1 MLTETAEADDL
12 IAVDAPPTRRRVS
25 VTRLGSRLVLASA
38 VIAALCYLAR
48 PPVETLT
55 VVDAERPFTPATP
68 ASPAPPPAPVARFSL
83 AEPAPGPV
91 QEAAARIDPR
101 TGLREDSLTRGAFEA
116 LETPTLRVTL
126 TRGASAG
133 AAPSLFVLMARRAAS
148 GPAFD
153 RPALSVV
160 RTGPGGQ
167 IQTKFGAVETLDV
180 TLSGAIRRT
189 CTGFVTR
196 ESVFRIDGWLCA
208 PLGRPP
214 EPRELGCMINALS
227 LVDLTDPEA
236 MAAFSAP
243 SRADPGCAP
252 ATAVADATVRTGSIG
267 SRRQGKK

>member
-12 IAVDAPPTRRRVS
+12 MALDAPPFRRRVS
-25 VTRLGSRLVLASA
+25 ITRLGARLVLASA
-38 VIAALCYLAR
+38 VIAGLCYLAR
-48 PPVETLT
+48 PPVQTPAA
-55 VVDAERPFTPATP
+55 VVAERPFTPATP
-68 ASPAPPPAPVARFSL
+68 ATPAPPPAPVARFSL
-83 AEPAPGPV
+83 AEPGPGPV
-91 QEAAARIDPR
+91 PEAAARIDPR

-126 TRGASAG
+126 TRGASVG
-133 AAPSLFVLMARRAAS
+133 AAPTLFVLMARRAAS

-160 RTGPGGQ
+160 RTGPSGQ
-167 IQTKFGAVETLDV
+167 IRTKFGAVETLDV

-196 ESVFRIDGWLCA
+196 ETAFRMDGWLCA

-214 EPRELGCMINALS
+214 EPRMLGCMIDALS

-252 ATAVADATVRTGSIG
+252 ATAVADAAGRTGSIG
-267 SRRQGKK
+267 QRRHAKK